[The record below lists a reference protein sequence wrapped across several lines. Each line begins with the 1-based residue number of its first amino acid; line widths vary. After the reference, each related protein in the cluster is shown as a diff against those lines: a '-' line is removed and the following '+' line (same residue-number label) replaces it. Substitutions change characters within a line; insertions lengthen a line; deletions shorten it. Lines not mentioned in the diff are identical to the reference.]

1 MNDALRAQLATIVG
15 KSGIGANDVV
25 QPADIAQL
33 RAVLGACSV
42 AGVVAAHAG
51 SAAGGDATV
60 LIGDERLDAIRI
72 EAAALLLHAGAGC
85 TWAAVHK
92 KAAAK
97 KLAVSGLAT
106 TRSDRVGVSLA
117 LGELARRSVAG
128 VDLLTGAG
136 ALISAGG
143 RTLKD
148 VVGYDVAGLALG
160 SGTRLGLVMG
170 VTLRLEPAAAGTPAQ
185 PGAGPWRGDGGL
197 DVTAAFASLPAPD
210 QAVSPTSD

>member
-1 MNDALRAQLATIVG
+1 VKDALRAQLAAIVG
-15 KSGIGANDVV
+15 KSGIGVNDVV
-25 QPADIAQL
+25 QPADMAQL

-42 AGVVAAHAG
+42 AEVAAAPAG
-51 SAAGGDATV
+51 SADGGDATV

-72 EAAALLLHAGAGC
+72 EAAALLLHAGAGS
-85 TWAAVHK
+85 TWAAVRK

-97 KLAVSGLAT
+97 KLAVSGLPP
-106 TRSDRVGVSLA
+106 TRSDHVGESTA

-136 ALISAGG
+136 ELISAGG

-197 DVTAAFASLPAPD
+197 DVAAAFASLPAPA
-210 QAVSPTSD
+210 QVVSPTSD

>member
-1 MNDALRAQLATIVG
+1 VNDALRAQLAAIVG
-15 KSGIGANDVV
+15 ESGIGANDVV

-42 AGVVAAHAG
+42 AGVAAAPAG
-51 SAAGGDATV
+51 SAAGRDATV
-60 LIGDERLDAIRI
+60 LIGGERLDAIRI

-85 TWAAVHK
+85 TWAAVRK
-92 KAAAK
+92 RAAAK
-97 KLAVSGLAT
+97 KLAVSGLPP
-106 TRSDRVGVSLA
+106 TRSDRVGESIA

-170 VTLRLEPAAAGTPAQ
+170 VTLRMEPAAAGTPEQ